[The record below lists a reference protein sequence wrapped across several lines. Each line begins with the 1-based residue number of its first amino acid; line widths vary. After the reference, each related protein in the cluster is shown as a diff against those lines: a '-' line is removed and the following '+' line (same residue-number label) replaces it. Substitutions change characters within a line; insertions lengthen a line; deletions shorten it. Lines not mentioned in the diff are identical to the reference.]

1 MERSNQPPKP
11 ECCLVEGEG
20 KIRWKDLTERRQG
33 SVHREK
39 RGPQAGHASCLSNSA
54 SKMQNTG
61 GDGLRNS
68 EPKMDKTAQG
78 EVVDNLS
85 GSESVARE
93 EEDARNW
100 GGPEISRRT
109 NCEGQAGKEAQ
120 RQEVSSDGFQGFGSV
135 HSTQRQGLSPEAGEG
150 TDAIALSVEETSTV

>member
-1 MERSNQPPKP
+1 MERFNQPPKP
-11 ECCLVEGEG
+11 ECCLVEGQG
-20 KIRWKDLTERRQG
+20 KIRRKYPAEQRQG

-39 RGPQAGHASCLSNSA
+39 RRPQAGHASCLSNSA
-54 SKMQNTG
+54 SKLQNTG

-68 EPKMDKTAQG
+68 EPKMDKTTQG

-93 EEDARNW
+93 QEGVRNW
-100 GGPEISRRT
+100 GGPEFSRRT

-135 HSTQRQGLSPEAGEG
+135 HNIQRQGRSPEAGEG
-150 TDAIALSVEETSTV
+150 TDATALSVAETSAV